1 MPAVTLLHRHA
12 SLAYAAVFVGVLG
25 HGSSEFVA
33 VYSGIAG
40 AEVSVWR
47 YVLGAAGM
55 LIWALALPASRD
67 LLAPLRAHGMRILLL
82 SLLGVSI
89 PYLLFHVALD
99 FATVIQVAT
108 LVTVSPIFVGLL
120 NLVLNR
126 VPFTAPKIISGLCA
140 FAGVAL
146 LVTDG
151 YVARLAGGS
160 TSLVGMLMVMASSA
174 MISAYMVLSK
184 PLINEFGAIR
194 IITVT
199 MTIGAVALWL
209 VVGVWWGK
217 WIDPTTLFDRAPR
230 ESWSLLTIGIWNTT
244 ITQIIWLAGLA
255 AVPDITRGSYLFFL
269 KPVIAAVLA
278 LLILSQPIT
287 VFQIGAMAVILGSV
301 LVELFWPK
309 IVALKTAR

>member
-1 MPAVTLLHRHA
+1 MCWGGRRT
-12 SLAYAAVFVGVLG
+12 SLA
-25 HGSSEFVA
+25 GS
-33 VYSGIAG
+33 
-40 AEVSVWR
+40 
-47 YVLGAAGM
+47 
-55 LIWALALPASRD
+55 
-67 LLAPLRAHGMRILLL
+67 
-82 SLLGVSI
+82 
-89 PYLLFHVALD
+89 
-99 FATVIQVAT
+99 
-108 LVTVSPIFVGLL
+108 
-120 NLVLNR
+120 
-126 VPFTAPKIISGLCA
+126 
-140 FAGVAL
+140 
-146 LVTDG
+146 
-151 YVARLAGGS
+151 S
-160 TSLVGMLMVMASSA
+160 TSLVGMLMVMVSSA

-209 VVGVWWGK
+209 VVGFWWGK
-217 WIDPTTLFDRAPR
+217 WIDPMTLFDRAPR

-287 VFQIGAMAVILGSV
+287 AFQIGAILVILGSV

-309 IVALKTAR
+309 IVALRTAA

>member
-1 MPAVTLLHRHA
+1 MNFLHRHA

-33 VYSGIAG
+33 VYSGVAG

-55 LIWALALPASRD
+55 LVWALALPASRD
-67 LLAPLRAHGMRILLL
+67 LLAPLRTHGLRILLL

-151 YVARLAGGS
+151 YVARLAGSS
-160 TSLVGMLMVMASSA
+160 TSLVGML
-174 MISAYMVLSK
+174 MVLSK

-209 VVGVWWGK
+209 VVGFWWGK
-217 WIDPTTLFDRAPR
+217 WIDPTTLFDRPPR
-230 ESWSLLTIGIWNTT
+230 ESWSLLTIGVWNTT

-269 KPVIAAVLA
+269 KPVIAAILA

-309 IVALKTAR
+309 IVALRTAG